1 MLVFVVMALLLFF
14 KLNAAG
20 SDVVMVVLEL
30 VACCR
35 TAVAVSTV
43 STVFRVTV
51 LYCVVRVLQ

>member
-30 VACCR
+30 VA
-35 TAVAVSTV
+35 
-43 STVFRVTV
+43 
-51 LYCVVRVLQ
+51 